1 MASHLV
7 LLVED
12 DLDTQEAVE
21 ELLRAEGLDVVVAVD
36 GAEALEI
43 LRSGAD
49 PCLILLD
56 VMMPRKDGYAF
67 RAEQLADPVLARI
80 PVVVFSGAFD
90 VATIARQLGV
100 GDYVTKPIDV
110 TRMLGTVRRYCADAP
125 QP

>member
-12 DLDTQEAVE
+12 NEDTRVVVE
-21 ELLRAEGLDVVVAVD
+21 ELLTAEGLAVVVAAD

-43 LRSGAD
+43 LRDGAD

-90 VATIARQLGV
+90 IATIARQLGV
-100 GDYVTKPIDV
+100 GDYLKKPIDV
-110 TRMLGTVRRYCADAP
+110 SQMLGTVRRYCADAP

>member
-12 DLDTQEAVE
+12 NEDTQLAVE
-21 ELLRAEGLDVVVAVD
+21 ELLRAEGLDVVVAAD
-36 GAEALEI
+36 GGEALEI
-43 LRSGAD
+43 LRGGAD
-49 PCLILLD
+49 PCLVLLD

-90 VATIARQLGV
+90 VATVARQLGIHEFIP
-100 GDYVTKPIDV
+100 KPIDV
-110 TRMLGTVRRYCADAP
+110 NVRLHTVRRYCADAP